1 MGCDSITL
9 FCLLLAQN
17 FNPRTHVGCD
27 GGQTPQTPSRGNFN
41 PRTHVGC
48 DIPSTQVSERDTV
61 FQSTHPRGVRQLARL
76 TSIVTKNF
84 NPRTHVGCDGCWRR
98 RRPPTRYFNPR
109 THVGCDLGHQ
119 PDYIA
124 AVGIS
129 IHAPTWGAT
138 SRAMSKAI
146 QLADFNPRT
155 HVGCDLSVLCGMVAI
170 NHFNPRTHVGCDSS
184 ASVGETSVSHFN
196 PRTHV
201 GCDGSAGASLSLIF
215 YFNPRTHV
223 GCDLPADIAAF
234 VFPYISIHA
243 PTWGAT
249 RMYSSASSTVL
260 FQSTHPRGV
269 RLLSHQMVGF

>member
-1 MGCDSITL
+1 MGCDTDQQDNLIQRFQFQSTHPRGVRLGIMLRKIWRHGHFNPRTHVGCDSITL

-138 SRAMSKAI
+138 RQQA
-146 QLADFNPRT
+146 LAR
-155 HVGCDLSVLCGMVAI
+155 
-170 NHFNPRTHVGCDSS
+170 RQ
-184 ASVGETSVSHFN
+184 
-196 PRTHV
+196 
-201 GCDGSAGASLSLIF
+201 SL
-215 YFNPRTHV
+215 
-223 GCDLPADIAAF
+223 
-234 VFPYISIHA
+234 ISIHA

-249 RMYSSASSTVL
+249 VR
-260 FQSTHPRGV
+260 RG
-269 RLLSHQMVGF
+269 LPCH